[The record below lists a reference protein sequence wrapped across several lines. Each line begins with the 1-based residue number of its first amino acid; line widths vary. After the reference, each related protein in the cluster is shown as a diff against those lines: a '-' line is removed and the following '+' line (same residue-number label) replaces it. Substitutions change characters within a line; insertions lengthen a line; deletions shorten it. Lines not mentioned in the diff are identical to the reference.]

1 MFVRSILTNSQ
12 TYALNSRSIH
22 FGNASM
28 FVWHF
33 GIRMQTLAIASVC
46 VILCEQN
53 KLVEW

>member
-1 MFVRSILTNSQ
+1 MFVRSILTNSP

-53 KLVEW
+53 ILVEW